1 MDFQATEFLGAAQ
14 RSALLALGRTGGTPS
29 ERKKLRRG
37 KLLEMYTESPASS
50 ARREASPQGAVLG
63 GPAHDFAWETDKTNN
78 NIIWLATLLSKL
90 E

>member
-1 MDFQATEFLGAAQ
+1 LKTPPNGLGYW
-14 RSALLALGRTGGTPS
+14 RWGGRGEPPPSVKSGGV
-29 ERKKLRRG
+29 ENCLRC
-37 KLLEMYTESPASS
+37 TQNP
-50 ARREASPQGAVLG
+50 RRPVHAVLG

>member
-50 ARREASPQGAVLG
+50 ARCVGRACPWLRLG
-63 GPAHDFAWETDKTNN
+63 NGQNQ
-78 NIIWLATLLSKL
+78 
-90 E
+90 